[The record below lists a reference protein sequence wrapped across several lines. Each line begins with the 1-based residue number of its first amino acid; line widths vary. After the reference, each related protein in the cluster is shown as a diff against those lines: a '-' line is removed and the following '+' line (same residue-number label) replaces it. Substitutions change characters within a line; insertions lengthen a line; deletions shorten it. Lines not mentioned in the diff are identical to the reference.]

1 MSKNGKGV
9 IFLNINQDLKSYLD
23 SIQLNYGIAITDT
36 ESLIYNN
43 VNVDFQKISMELKE
57 FLNAMYKDKKII
69 NYFNNY
75 KDIEKINLEISKNK
89 IKEKNSDN
97 SKLYHYFLDK
107 LLFTTNKNIK
117 ILENSNLKPYPL
129 KCIIPIYTDFFKGSL
144 IVFTNDIDITDELKE
159 SFFRFCKGL
168 FFIVLYYIING
179 DYSSYKLF

>member
-9 IFLNINQDLKSYLD
+9 FFLNINQDLKSYLD
-23 SIQLNYGIAITDT
+23 IIQLNYGIAITDT

-89 IKEKNSDN
+89 IK
-97 SKLYHYFLDK
+97 
-107 LLFTTNKNIK
+107 
-117 ILENSNLKPYPL
+117 
-129 KCIIPIYTDFFKGSL
+129 
-144 IVFTNDIDITDELKE
+144 
-159 SFFRFCKGL
+159 
-168 FFIVLYYIING
+168 
-179 DYSSYKLF
+179 